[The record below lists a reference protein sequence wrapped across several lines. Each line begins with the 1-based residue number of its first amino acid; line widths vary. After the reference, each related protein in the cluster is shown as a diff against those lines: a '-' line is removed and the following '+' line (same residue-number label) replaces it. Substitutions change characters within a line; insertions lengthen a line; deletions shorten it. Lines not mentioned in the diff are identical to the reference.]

1 MSRTIIA
8 GVWVVFISS
17 KNASNDRTRLLLASG
32 LHSSRVPAISLPT
45 GHRFWRHTVAAE
57 QPALD
62 SQPEP
67 EDAEEGEQRGVKL
80 LKGLIGHEFDEDIDN
95 GFRPPGLMRLS
106 RTTIDNVVYLQD
118 HAKVFDTGSATHSL
132 TLYRAPSGALVFGAG
147 TCQWSWG
154 LDPHHDSP
162 AGVPP
167 HVANPYVTRVGRD
180 LAGPDP
186 TVQQA
191 TANLF
196 ADMGVLPA
204 TPLRSLVF
212 DDEPPPAADAAGYP
226 QPTSAVV
233 GVEEDEDGTRWV
245 VGTAAVPEG
254 SGAIV
259 AAVEVSADSGPPTA
273 LPRP

>member
-1 MSRTIIA
+1 MIA
-8 GVWVVFISS
+8 
-17 KNASNDRTRLLLASG
+17 RLLLASG
-32 LHSSRVPAISLPT
+32 LHSSRVPAISLWA

-62 SQPEP
+62 SQPEA
-67 EDAEEGEQRGVKL
+67 EDAEDGEQRGVKL

-147 TCQWSWG
+147 TCQWSCKAPHVSLASGLHSSQDANPMPLLTGG

-180 LAGPDP
+180 LAGP
-186 TVQQA
+186 
-191 TANLF
+191 
-196 ADMGVLPA
+196 
-204 TPLRSLVF
+204 
-212 DDEPPPAADAAGYP
+212 
-226 QPTSAVV
+226 
-233 GVEEDEDGTRWV
+233 
-245 VGTAAVPEG
+245 
-254 SGAIV
+254 
-259 AAVEVSADSGPPTA
+259 
-273 LPRP
+273 